1 MSRENLTG
9 LKTQDAKLIFLVATL
24 CSATISFLFG
34 IFRFAA
40 EQRNEVKF
48 HTQDSGLTTMLLN
61 KSEYFFK
68 QAQKFIPGGVN
79 SPARA
84 FKSVGGVPVFFKKA
98 KGSIITDED
107 GNEYI
112 DYVGSWGP
120 MILGHAYP
128 AVIKAVQDAS
138 FNSTSFGAPTRL
150 EIDMAELVQTM
161 IPNMDR
167 IRMVNSGTEAC
178 MSAIRVARGYTG
190 KDKII
195 KFEGNYHGHGDSFL
209 IKAGSGALTLG
220 KPSSPGVTKGT
231 AKDTLNADY
240 NDLDSV
246 EKLLDKNKGNV
257 AAIILEPVAGNMGC
271 VPPQPGFLE
280 GLRELCDKHETV
292 LIFDEVMT
300 GFRLSRGGAQERYN
314 VWADLVT
321 FGKII
326 GGGLPVGAFGGKQEI
341 MDVVSPVGPV
351 YQAGTLSG
359 NPLAMSAG
367 LAQLSTLD
375 KHPELYV
382 ELEEKTEYLAK
393 RLRIVLKKHKVDY
406 HMNQVGSMISVF
418 FTKEKVTSFKTANTT
433 DQEFFKRFFH
443 EMLKRGIYLP
453 PSPFESWFLA
463 TSLTYEMLDKT
474 IIAAD
479 ESLAAVKSGL

>member
-1 MSRENLTG
+1 MN
-9 LKTQDAKLIFLVATL
+9 
-24 CSATISFLFG
+24 
-34 IFRFAA
+34 
-40 EQRNEVKF
+40 
-48 HTQDSGLTTMLLN
+48 LN
-61 KSEYFFK
+61 KSEYLFK
-68 QAQKFIPGGVN
+68 RAQQFIPGGVN

-84 FKSVGGVPVFFKKA
+84 FKSVGGVPVFFNKA
-98 KGSIITDED
+98 KGSVITDED
-107 GNEYI
+107 GNQYI

-128 AVIKAVQDAS
+128 PVVKAVQDAS
-138 FNSTSFGAPTRL
+138 FNSTSFGAPTVV
-150 EIDMAELVQTM
+150 EIEMAERVQQM
-161 IPNMDR
+161 VPNVDKV
-167 IRMVNSGTEAC
+167 RMVNSGTEAC

-231 AKDTLNADY
+231 AKDTLNANY

-246 EKLLDKNKGNV
+246 EKLLEENKDEV

-271 VPPQPGFLE
+271 IPPAPGFLE
-280 GLRELCDKHETV
+280 GLRKLSDDHKVV

-326 GGGLPVGAFGGKQEI
+326 GGGLPVGAYGGKQEI
-341 MDVVSPVGPV
+341 MDVVAPDGPV

-367 LAQLSTLD
+367 KALLDVLD
-375 KHPELYV
+375 KHPEYYV
-382 ELEEKTEYLAK
+382 ELEEKADYLK
-393 RLRIVLKKHKVDY
+393 HGLVEVLNKHSVTY
-406 HMNQVGSMISVF
+406 QLHQVGSMLSIF
-418 FTKEKVTSFKTANTT
+418 FTDENVSNFETANTT
-433 DQEFFKRFFH
+433 DQEFFQKLYH
-443 EMLKRGIYLP
+443 EMLNRGIYLP

-463 TSLTYEMLDKT
+463 KSLTYEMLDKT
-474 IIAAD
+474 IAAMD
-479 ESLAAVKSGL
+479 ESVEVMG

>member
-1 MSRENLTG
+1 MSRENR
-9 LKTQDAKLIFLVATL
+9 A
-24 CSATISFLFG
+24 
-34 IFRFAA
+34 
-40 EQRNEVKF
+40 
-48 HTQDSGLTTMLLN
+48 QDSRLMTHDYDPMILN
-61 KSEYFFK
+61 KSEYLFNK
-68 QAQKFIPGGVN
+68 AQKFIPGGVN

-98 KGSIITDED
+98 KGSIITDVD
-107 GNEYI
+107 GNEFI

-128 AVIKAVQDAS
+128 PVVKAVQDAS
-138 FNSTSFGAPTRL
+138 FNSTSFGAPTEL
-150 EIDMAELVQTM
+150 EIQMAELVQQM
-161 IPNMDR
+161 VINVER
-167 IRMVNSGTEAC
+167 VRMVNSGTEAC
-178 MSAIRVARGYTG
+178 MSAVRVARGYTG
-190 KDKII
+190 KEKII
-195 KFEGNYHGHGDSFL
+195 KFEGNYHGHADSFL

-220 KPSSPGVTKGT
+220 QPSSPGVTKGT

-246 EKLLDKNKGNV
+246 EKLLKKNKGNV

-271 VPPQPGFLE
+271 IPPNPGFLE
-280 GLRELCDKHETV
+280 GLRKLCDKHETV

-300 GFRLSRGGAQERYN
+300 GFRLARGGAQERFN

-326 GGGLPVGAFGGKQEI
+326 GGGLPVGAFGGKKEI
-341 MDVVSPVGPV
+341 MDVVAPVGPV

-367 LAQLSTLD
+367 LAQLGALE
-375 KHPELYV
+375 KHPEIYV
-382 ELEEKTEYLAK
+382 DLEGKTEYLK
-393 RLRIVLKKHKVDY
+393 KQLIDVLNKHKIEY
-406 HMNQVGSMISVF
+406 HINQVGSMISLF
-418 FTKEKVTSFKTANTT
+418 FTKEKVTDYKGANTT
-433 DQEFFKRFFH
+433 DQQFFKQFFH

-463 TSLTYEMLDKT
+463 NTLTYQMLDKT
-474 IIAAD
+474 IAAAD
-479 ESLAAVKSGL
+479 ESLAAIK